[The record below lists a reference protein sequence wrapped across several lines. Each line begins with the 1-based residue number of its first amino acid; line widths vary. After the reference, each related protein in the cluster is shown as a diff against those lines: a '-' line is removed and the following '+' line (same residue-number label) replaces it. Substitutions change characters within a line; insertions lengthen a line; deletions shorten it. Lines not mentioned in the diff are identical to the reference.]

1 MNVILYSTHCPKC
14 SVLETKLNNANI
26 EFDLHDD
33 MDELMALGYLS
44 VPVLNVDGK
53 VMLFKDA
60 CDWVNEVGSN

>member
-14 SVLETKLNNANI
+14 SVLEKKLNSANI
-26 EFDLHDD
+26 DFELHDN
-33 MDELMALGYLS
+33 MDEMMALGYLS

-60 CDWVNEVGSN
+60 CDWVNEVMG